1 MKRSY
6 QSVHPVC
13 NERSAAG
20 KKERTRGPRFTG
32 RKRKAILSLDCR
44 TLEHIYLQWYL
55 CSLEPISFV
64 HYVVC
69 IFISSVHCTFCCV
82 YINFRSSVLLKLLY
96 IGISSAYV
104 VKIIFVVHLLCVAI
118 PSVYTRIL
126 FFFVAHHSIC
136 TQDGLYQILW
146 FMCIYVWYLMA
157 FMFGLLSSPYKEMY
171 FGCVHVL
178 VV

>member
-82 YINFRSSVLLKLLY
+82 YINFISSVLLKLLY

-104 VKIIFVVHLLCVAI
+104 VKIIFVVHLLCVAT

-126 FFFVAHHSIC
+126 FFCGSSQYLYSRWLVSDSMVYVHLCLVSYGIYAIFSI
-136 TQDGLYQILW
+136 
-146 FMCIYVWYLMA
+146 
-157 FMFGLLSSPYKEMY
+157 
-171 FGCVHVL
+171 
-178 VV
+178 